1 MIRYYAQEG
10 GKLTELDN
18 FQHGCWI
25 NVSPP
30 IEQEELEELSTR
42 FDFSIDFLIDSLDID
57 ERSRYEKDGE
67 VRFVLINVPWFNE
80 ADQENEAIY
89 ITLPVGIIL
98 LGDTIITVCS
108 KENAVLNR
116 FFEGKVKHFNLADHK
131 TFILQIFE
139 QNVYYYLNCLKR
151 LNLKR
156 NIIERELYNS
166 SRNEELKQLLRIEKS
181 LVYFVNALS
190 ANDLLNLKMKRLDFL
205 KIADNEDNSDTFEDI
220 IIDNGQALQMANVYT
235 NILNG
240 TMEAYAS
247 IVSNNLNTF
256 IQRLTIV
263 TVVLMVPTL
272 IASFYGMNVPV
283 PFGKSQGSFYFIMIA
298 SALISLLLVWFFRR
312 KNLY

>member
-1 MIRYYAQEG
+1 MIRYYAMEE
-10 GKLTELDN
+10 GKLTEMDN
-18 FQHGCWI
+18 FQHGCLV

-30 IEQEELEELSTR
+30 IEQEELEELSTS
-42 FDFSIDFLIDSLDID
+42 FDFSLDFLIDSLDVD

-80 ADQENEAIY
+80 VDQENEAIY
-89 ITLPVGIIL
+89 ITVPVGLIL
-98 LGDTIITVCS
+98 TPEVFITVYS
-108 KENAVLNR
+108 RENAVLNR
-116 FFEGKVKHFNLADHK
+116 FFEGKVKHFNPIDHK
-131 TFILQIFE
+131 AFILQIFE
-139 QNVYYYLNCLKR
+139 QNVYYYLTCLKR

-205 KIADNEDNSDTFEDI
+205 KIADNEDFTDTFEDI

-256 IQRLTIV
+256 

-298 SALISLLLVWFFRR
+298 SIVISLLLVWFFRR